1 MANPVAKLVRRAKSN
16 FFWAFVFLD
25 RSRRDAIFTTY
36 AFARHTD
43 DIVDDAP
50 SPEVARNDLR
60 EWCRELDAC
69 YEGAATHPITR
80 ALQDTI
86 DRFPIPKVYFQR
98 LVEGVEMDL
107 SNDRYATFEH
117 LYAYCYRVASIVGL
131 ICIEIFGYR
140 SQLARDY
147 AQRLGIALQL
157 TNILRDVGEDA
168 SRGRIYLPQ
177 NEINRFGY
185 TEEELLQGIENKGV
199 SGADA
204 VPGTKGPTL
213 LSRSP
218 ARTDTH
224 RSTGYVRSRNHG
236 THLLSTSRAH
246 RSRRLQGVRPARHRA
261 HFSQDRDRPEALRGE
276 QGQTVRVTVVGGG
289 FAGISTAVELSRRGT
304 KVTLV
309 ESRKRLGGRAYSFRD
324 QVTGTV
330 VDNGQHLLMR
340 CCSATLELL
349 EHLGSVDR
357 VTFQN
362 QLDLTFSDRSGTTH
376 LRASRRLPGRLGL
389 LAGLIRFGGIPWYEA
404 LAVPRIT
411 RSLEQL
417 PGNRESVEAW
427 LIRAKQPPALRDR
440 FWTPLCVSVMNQH
453 PRDASARLLAAV
465 LKEAFGQSARGG
477 DMGWATSGL
486 SDLHDPVQS
495 YLTSRAG
502 EVKLSTMVRAV
513 HPGQTHTTETKSGRQ
528 H

>member
-1 MANPVAKLVRRAKSN
+1 M
-16 FFWAFVFLD
+16 
-25 RSRRDAIFTTY
+25 
-36 AFARHTD
+36 
-43 DIVDDAP
+43 
-50 SPEVARNDLR
+50 
-60 EWCRELDAC
+60 
-69 YEGAATHPITR
+69 
-80 ALQDTI
+80 
-86 DRFPIPKVYFQR
+86 
-98 LVEGVEMDL
+98 
-107 SNDRYATFEH
+107 
-117 LYAYCYRVASIVGL
+117 
-131 ICIEIFGYR
+131 
-140 SQLARDY
+140 
-147 AQRLGIALQL
+147 
-157 TNILRDVGEDA
+157 
-168 SRGRIYLPQ
+168 
-177 NEINRFGY
+177 
-185 TEEELLQGIENKGV
+185 
-199 SGADA
+199 
-204 VPGTKGPTL
+204 
-213 LSRSP
+213 
-218 ARTDTH
+218 
-224 RSTGYVRSRNHG
+224 
-236 THLLSTSRAH
+236 
-246 RSRRLQGVRPARHRA
+246 
-261 HFSQDRDRPEALRGE
+261 
-276 QGQTVRVTVVGGG
+276 RVTVVGGG

-513 HPGQTHTTETKSGRQ
+513 HPGQTHTTETKAGDSIESDAIVLAVPPPSLRRFITEEDFPDLERKLSQFVPSPIVSVNIWTAHAILAQPFLGFVDAPFDWIFRRDLLHGGGHTEEGYHVCLIASAANGILNLRNWEIFELSLQTMIGARLSIDERDVRHFSVIREPRATYSLPLGVPPVEQQTPVEGILLAGDWTNTGFPCTIEGAIRSGRTAARLLSGE
-528 H
+528 

>member
-1 MANPVAKLVRRAKSN
+1 MKMANPVAKLVRRAKSN

-185 TEEELLQGIENKGV
+185 TEEELLQGIENKAFRALMQFQAQRARRYYR
-199 SGADA
+199 GARLA
-204 VPGTKGPTL
+204 LTPT
-213 LSRSP
+213 
-218 ARTDTH
+218 
-224 RSTGYVRSRNHG
+224 
-236 THLLSTSRAH
+236 
-246 RSRRLQGVRPARHRA
+246 
-261 HFSQDRDRPEALRGE
+261 DRPGM
-276 QGQTVRVTVVGGG
+276 
-289 FAGISTAVELSRRGT
+289 FAAEIM
-304 KVTLV
+304 
-309 ESRKRLGGRAYSFRD
+309 GRIYFR
-324 QVTGTV
+324 
-330 VDNGQHLLMR
+330 
-340 CCSATLELL
+340 LL
-349 EHLGSVDR
+349 ERIEADDYRVFDR
-357 VTFQN
+357 RATVPTF
-362 QLDLTFSDRSGTTH
+362 LKIGIALKHFV
-376 LRASRRLPGRLGL
+376 ASKVRR
-389 LAGLIRFGGIPWYEA
+389 
-404 LAVPRIT
+404 
-411 RSLEQL
+411 
-417 PGNRESVEAW
+417 
-427 LIRAKQPPALRDR
+427 
-440 FWTPLCVSVMNQH
+440 
-453 PRDASARLLAAV
+453 
-465 LKEAFGQSARGG
+465 
-477 DMGWATSGL
+477 
-486 SDLHDPVQS
+486 
-495 YLTSRAG
+495 
-502 EVKLSTMVRAV
+502 
-513 HPGQTHTTETKSGRQ
+513 
-528 H
+528 